1 MSIILDAYLSN
12 DAGDYVYNI
21 NRPILHLKTITGGE
35 LRAEVWSQR
44 LKDYMGW
51 ISDADLKRKIDSINI
66 LFRNCPENELSVK
79 SMVEKASRL

>member
-1 MSIILDAYLSN
+1 MSIIVDAYLSN
-12 DAGDYVYNI
+12 DAGDYVYNM

-35 LRAEVWSQR
+35 LRAEVCSQR

-51 ISDADLKRKIDSINI
+51 ISDPSLKRKIDSINT

-79 SMVEKASRL
+79 NMAERASRL